1 MLETFIDTTL
11 THIDDLAELKVTLV
25 ALRLLAGKSGALV
38 WVSERELLRHPAVQ
52 GLSFPDITVKLALQ
66 KAVARGSLLSAAPGG
81 VPGGGELRY
90 FVNTAQ
96 NREMVATLTIAS
108 DGATQ
113 ARPFDAIRREME
125 RIEVLEAYAFSEGDL
140 RLLEEWTARG
150 YRDEEIIAA
159 IRSALHEPRP
169 SSTPPRGISH
179 IEGYLLMQPPQ
190 APSTYFEVIVTRGG
204 SKPSYVVAFRE
215 LTQRLPNAS
224 EFGVLQ
230 TAVALFGQRNVE
242 EGLMRLRT
250 TEGLLPIEG
259 LIPLLSE
266 QEESQLAFERGRAEV
281 DLQLRDLIKLYEQV
295 IGLPPTEYI
304 ARDMKSVYDS
314 DAKDIATW
322 KAVFEY
328 AATQNKKDWR
338 YIRALLLNPSPNVFM
353 PTPANETA
361 KQAFEDYRRRVGRLD
376 PMVAN
381 EINQVAQ
388 QVTDLLRWAEAFD
401 AAARANALNWN
412 YIKKVLLSANDAT
425 GDRTGDKSKDSKR
438 QTVKD
443 GDRKPKRTPAKS
455 GSGSTYRRPQ
465 VEYTDEQRAAAR
477 ERARQLLAE
486 RKKKDGGGQ

>member
-1 MLETFIDTTL
+1 MLNDFIDTTL
-11 THIDDLAELKVTLV
+11 VHIDDLAELKVTLV

-38 WVSERELLRHPAVQ
+38 WVSERELLGHAAVQ

-81 VPGGGELRY
+81 AEMRY
-90 FVNTAQ
+90 FANTAQ

-108 DGATQ
+108 SDAGQ
-113 ARPFDAIRREME
+113 VRPFDAIRREME

-169 SSTPPRGISH
+169 SGTPARGLSH

-281 DLQLRDLIKLYEQV
+281 DLQLRDLMKLYEQV

-376 PMVAN
+376 PMVAT

-388 QVTDLLRWAEAFD
+388 QVADLLRWAEAFD

-412 YIKKVLLSANDAT
+412 YIKKVLLSANDK
-425 GDRTGDKSKDSKR
+425 TGDKSKDSKR
-438 QTVKD
+438 QTGKD

-486 RKKKDGGGQ
+486 RKKKSGQ